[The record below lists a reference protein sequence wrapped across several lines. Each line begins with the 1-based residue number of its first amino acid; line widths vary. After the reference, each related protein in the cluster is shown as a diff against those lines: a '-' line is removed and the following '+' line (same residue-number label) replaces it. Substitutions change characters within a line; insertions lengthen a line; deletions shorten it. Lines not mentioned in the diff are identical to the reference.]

1 MRFFPATEPIACL
14 ASPVAPGLLSKREM
28 MMTATPDD
36 GQRAGTAV
44 DAAQTPLLLR
54 LRPRGAVWLTAPAV
68 LVLLVALAY
77 PLGIVVWRSFSDPAI
92 GIDNYVWFF
101 QSAVNRTV
109 LQRTFVVAAWVT
121 LACLICAYPYA
132 YAMTIVGRNMRLAL
146 ILCVLVPFWLSG
158 VVRTLAWVILLQDSG
173 VINSILRGIGL
184 SPVKLIRTLPGVVI
198 GMTQV
203 LLPFMILPIYSV
215 MKGIDTRLLQAARS
229 LGARPWKAFLQ
240 IYVPLSLPGV
250 YAGAIIVFILSL
262 GFYITPALLGGP
274 RSILLSSLVQNQVLS
289 LLNWGRGGAM
299 GVVLLVATFVLLAIA
314 APLMRQKHTSSRR
327 EA

>member
-1 MRFFPATEPIACL
+1 MPDRPA
-14 ASPVAPGLLSKREM
+14 LL
-28 MMTATPDD
+28 T
-36 GQRAGTAV
+36 
-44 DAAQTPLLLR
+44 R
-54 LRPRGAVWLTAPAV
+54 LRPRGAVWLAAPAV
-68 LVLLVALAY
+68 AILLLVLAY
-77 PLGIVVWRSFSDPAI
+77 PLAIVVWRSFTDPAV

-109 LQRTFVVAAWVT
+109 LQRTFIVAGWVT

-132 YAMTIVGRNMRLAL
+132 YAMTIAGRNMRLVL

-173 VINSILRGIGL
+173 VINSMLRGLGL

-229 LGARPWKAFLQ
+229 LGAKPWRAFLQ

-274 RSILLSSLVQNQVLS
+274 RSTMLSSLVQNQVLS

-299 GVVLLVATFVLLAIA
+299 GVVLLIATFVLLAIA
-314 APLMRQKHTSSRR
+314 APLMRQKHSSSRR

>member
-1 MRFFPATEPIACL
+1 M
-14 ASPVAPGLLSKREM
+14 
-28 MMTATPDD
+28 
-36 GQRAGTAV
+36 
-44 DAAQTPLLLR
+44 
-54 LRPRGAVWLTAPAV
+54 RPRGPVWLAAPAV
-68 LVLLVALAY
+68 LVLLLVLAY
-77 PLGIVVWRSFSDPAI
+77 PLAIVVWRSFTDPAV
-92 GIDNYVWFF
+92 GFDNYVWFF

-121 LACLICAYPYA
+121 LVSLICAYPYA
-132 YAMTIVGRNMRLAL
+132 YAMTIVGKNVRLVL

-173 VINSILRGIGL
+173 VINSILRGLGL
-184 SPVKLIRTLPGVVI
+184 SPVKLIRTLPGVII

-215 MKGIDTRLLQAARS
+215 MRGIDTRLLQAARS
-229 LGARPWKAFLQ
+229 LGAKPWRAFLQ

-250 YAGAIIVFILSL
+250 YAGVIIVFILSL

-274 RSILLSSLVQNQVLS
+274 RSTMLSSLVQNQVLS

-314 APLMRQKHTSSRR
+314 APLMRQKHSSTRR